1 MEWTKIENG
10 EFVDIKETLFSGQVF
25 NFIQTGTNEYTGI
38 INNLLIS
45 FKQVD
50 KIIEYRLLR
59 CDYDLFENILRQLKR
74 LNIVSDRNT
83 KEVYEEFLNRTLNT
97 EANQYLISILN
108 SITAKT
114 IYLFLGLDLNYKK
127 FISSELLKKHN
138 GLRLVNNAIYPT
150 IFSFIC
156 SQNNNIK
163 RITKMV
169 QILYSK
175 GDFACNYKDKDFY
188 FFPNLDRLCDIEEEL
203 KNHKFGYRSS
213 YITKT
218 AKKLMEMKDSEWK
231 RLNNLVFELELD
243 QDEDENITN
252 VLAKD
257 LKINFIEKPLIP
269 DRELTR
275 NMLLSLSGIGPKV
288 ADCILLIGF
297 GFLDVVPIDTHI
309 FKYALKTFDLNT
321 KNLNKTTYKLIQ
333 DEFILRY
340 GEYAGIVQ
348 LFIFKSYL

>member
-25 NFIQTGTNEYTGI
+25 NFIQTDTYEYTGV

-59 CDYDLFENILRQLKR
+59 CDYDLFENILGQLKS
-74 LNIVSDRNT
+74 LNIVSDQNT
-83 KEVYEEFLNRTLNT
+83 KEVYEEFFNRSINI
-97 EANQYLISILN
+97 EANQHLISILN

-114 IYLFLGLDLNYKK
+114 INLFLGLDLNYEK
-127 FISSELLKKHN
+127 FISSELLKKHS
-138 GLRLVNNAIYPT
+138 GLRLVKNAIYPT

-188 FFPNLDRLCDIEEEL
+188 FFPNLDRLCDIEDEL
-203 KNHKFGYRSS
+203 KNHKFGYRSN

-218 AKKLMEMKDSEWK
+218 AKKLVKIRESEDSV
-231 RLNNLVFELELD
+231 RD
-243 QDEDENITN
+243 
-252 VLAKD
+252 
-257 LKINFIEKPLIP
+257 
-269 DRELTR
+269 
-275 NMLLSLSGIGPKV
+275 MLLSLFGIGPKV
-288 ADCILLIGF
+288 ADCILLMGF